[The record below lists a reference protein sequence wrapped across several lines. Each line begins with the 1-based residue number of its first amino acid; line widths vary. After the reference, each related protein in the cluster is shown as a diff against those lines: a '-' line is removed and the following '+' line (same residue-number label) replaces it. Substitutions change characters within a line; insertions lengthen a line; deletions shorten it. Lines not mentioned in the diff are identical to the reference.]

1 MHFVQKEEMAF
12 LFLTIIHLVVDVLWF
27 PGPPNTF
34 SQTWHSMQRK
44 IKTCLTSVLWV
55 VFNLNQLLLFSG
67 AWGVRSGR
75 KNKSTQP
82 ISRKQH
88 ICKLPDFRV
97 VCAET
102 TFSEGCLWRHNG
114 LTVETVF
121 FFCFVL
127 FLSKPDCCHVGWG
140 LYWDEWLQIF
150 RRIWRRK
157 MLLPLSTWWRTLPWE
172 YPSIPST
179 DLCLGRCTLF
189 PSPLFV
195 TISPWTRGALLSWV
209 LNFKVWPRKVLSSI
223 ILCKSSFSLVK
234 MLLKF

>member
-1 MHFVQKEEMAF
+1 MHFGQKEEMAF

-75 KNKSTQP
+75 KNQSTQQ

-88 ICKLPDFRV
+88 ICKLLDFPV
-97 VCAET
+97 VRAET
-102 TFSEGCLWRHNG
+102 TFSEGCLF
-114 LTVETVF
+114 LTSQWAHSGDCIF
-121 FFCFVL
+121 LFCFVL

-140 LYWDEWLQIF
+140 LYWDEWLQISGEF
-150 RRIWRRK
+150 GEGGCCS
-157 MLLPLSTWWRTLPWE
+157 L
-172 YPSIPST
+172 YPH
-179 DLCLGRCTLF
+179 D
-189 PSPLFV
+189 
-195 TISPWTRGALLSWV
+195 GALYLGNISQFPQLTCV
-209 LNFKVWPRKVLSSI
+209 RGDARFFLPIYL
-223 ILCKSSFSLVK
+223 
-234 MLLKF
+234 

>member
-88 ICKLPDFRV
+88 ICKLPDFPV

-102 TFSEGCLWRHNG
+102 TFSEGHIWRHYG
-114 LTVETVF
+114 LTVDTVF
-121 FFCFVL
+121 FFVL
-127 FLSKPDCCHVGWG
+127 FCFCQNLIVATLVGLFIETNGCRFSGEFGEGGCCS
-140 LYWDEWLQIF
+140 LYPHD
-150 RRIWRRK
+150 
-157 MLLPLSTWWRTLPWE
+157 
-172 YPSIPST
+172 
-179 DLCLGRCTLF
+179 
-189 PSPLFV
+189 
-195 TISPWTRGALLSWV
+195 GALYPENISQFPQLTC
-209 LNFKVWPRKVLSSI
+209 VWGDARFFLPIYL
-223 ILCKSSFSLVK
+223 
-234 MLLKF
+234 